1 MENGKVTY
9 KNKGEYY
16 RVRIGIGNKKA
27 YESKCFSELDAK
39 NEAKFLRDE
48 LKDGVEIEQLIKSLK
63 KTGVDYYLVDTK
75 K

>member
-1 MENGKVTY
+1 METGKVTY

-27 YESKCFSELDAK
+27 YESKCFCKFDAK
-39 NEAKFLRDE
+39 SEAKFLRDG

-63 KTGVDYYLVDTK
+63 RTGSDYYLVDTK